1 MSLLISTLSFADTHD
16 DRLEKPMLSAA
27 PATIITATIQSL
39 LESKPVMMSM
49 TYLLATL
56 EASPVALHSRP
67 SRV

>member
-1 MSLLISTLSFADTHD
+1 MISTPSFADTHD
-16 DRLEKPMLSAA
+16 DRLQNPMLNAA
-27 PATIITATIQSL
+27 PTTIITATIQSL

-49 TYLLATL
+49 TYLPATL